1 MVSKCNQWHVYNV
14 RRKDSKRKECK
25 VSRKRRERKGE
36 RERKRET
43 ERETKGRNSSSK
55 ERGANSSSC
64 TIGFLS
70 VTFPTSSKKTLHVS
84 RLQKNSGF
92 IPIICPNSLH
102 YSLFYILPRSFRES
116 RKPRISLGG
125 SSEGSLFICLSVT
138 AVDDNIWK
146 LDV

>member
-1 MVSKCNQWHVYNV
+1 MYNV
-14 RRKDSKRKECK
+14 RREDSKRKECK

-43 ERETKGRNSSSK
+43 ERETKGRNSFSK

-84 RLQKNSGF
+84 GSKKIQVS
-92 IPIICPNSLH
+92 S
-102 YSLFYILPRSFRES
+102 RSFA
-116 RKPRISLGG
+116 RIHDTIPCFAYYPGPSENLGNLG
-125 SSEGSLFICLSVT
+125 LVLVGAVKAVSSY
-138 AVDDNIWK
+138 A
-146 LDV
+146 